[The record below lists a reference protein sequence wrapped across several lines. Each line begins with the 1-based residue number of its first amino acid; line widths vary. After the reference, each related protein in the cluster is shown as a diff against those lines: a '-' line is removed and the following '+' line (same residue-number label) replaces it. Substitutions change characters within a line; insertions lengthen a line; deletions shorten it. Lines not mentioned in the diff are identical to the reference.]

1 MTESPPLLVFADD
14 WGRHPS
20 SCQHLVRELLPT
32 YQVIWV
38 NTIGTRPPKLNFSTL
53 KRGLGK
59 LRQWSSQSK
68 KGLIAN
74 ENLQVLNPRMWP
86 GFSTAWQRRLNR
98 SLLLSQLLP
107 VLQKMSQPPIA
118 ISTIPIVADVM
129 KRLPVQSWVYYC
141 VDDFSI
147 WPGLDGRTLGFM
159 EREMLPQTNSIIA
172 ASEHLQER
180 LRSLGYSSNLLT
192 HGVNLDFW
200 KMASDDEVIPG
211 LESLERPLIVF
222 WGVIDQRMD
231 ISFVRQLSQEIDTGT
246 IVLAGPEDEPDA
258 ELRRLPRVKL
268 QGALPLKSLPRMA
281 QAASVLIMPYAD
293 LPVTQAMQPLKL
305 KEYLATGKPAV
316 VRNLPANKTWSD
328 CLDVV
333 ETPSEFVSKVKERI
347 SNGILAEQML
357 ARRRLVDESWKS
369 KAETFARLLH
379 NDMKRDSP
387 SIA

>member
-1 MTESPPLLVFADD
+1 MTDSPPLLVFADD

-32 YQVIWV
+32 YQVTWV

-68 KGLIAN
+68 KELIAN

-98 SLLLSQLLP
+98 TLLLNQLLP

-147 WPGLDGRTLGFM
+147 WPGLDGRTLGIM
-159 EREMLPQTNSIIA
+159 EREMLPQTNSVIA

-268 QGALPLKSLPRMA
+268 LGALPLKSLPRMA

-347 SNGILAEQML
+347 SNGILAKQML